1 MVKPT
6 TWMINVYFRTNLP
19 TDQITLNIP
28 DTQNIVDG
36 NFDYIFMS
44 NDDWSKLANDP
55 AGEILNLYSVN
66 TSKKV
71 VLLVKK

>member
-1 MVKPT
+1 MSTSGRIYRPT
-6 TWMINVYFRTNLP
+6 RSHLTFR
-19 TDQITLNIP
+19 I
-28 DTQNIVDG
+28 TQNILDG

-55 AGEILNLYSVN
+55 SGEILDLYSVN